1 MTFQRFTKDA
11 RAVVAAARDEA
22 QTAEQGTIEAE
33 HLLLALAS
41 HPHLCALGLD
51 RDELADALDR
61 EDEHSL
67 AAVGIAAVDYGAPA
81 TRRRRFNN
89 PRMATS
95 AKVAL
100 ERALAAAVQRR
111 DRSITARH
119 LLIGVLAA
127 EHGRVPR
134 TLALAD
140 IDVAELRGR
149 I

>member
-1 MTFQRFTKDA
+1 MAFERFTKDA
-11 RAVVAAARDEA
+11 RAVVVAAREQA
-22 QTAEQGTIEAE
+22 QTTEQGSIEAE

-41 HPHLCALGLD
+41 HPHLRALGLD
-51 RDELADALDR
+51 PDELADALDR
-61 EDEHSL
+61 EEEHSL
-67 AAVGIAAVDYGAPA
+67 AAVGIAAVDYGPPA
-81 TRRRRFNN
+81 ARRRCND

-95 AKVAL
+95 AKLAL
-100 ERALAAAVQRR
+100 ARALAAAVERR

-119 LLIGVLAA
+119 LLLGVLAA

-140 IDVAELRGR
+140 IDVDELRGR

>member
-1 MTFQRFTKDA
+1 MAFQRFTQDA
-11 RAVVAAARDEA
+11 RAIVAAAREEA
-22 QTAEQGTIEAE
+22 QSAEQGLIEAE

-41 HPHLCALGLD
+41 HPHLRALGLD
-51 RDELADALDR
+51 RDELADALAR
-61 EDEHSL
+61 EEEHSL

-81 TRRRRFNN
+81 TRRRFRD
-89 PRMATS
+89 PRMARS

-100 ERALAAAVQRR
+100 ERALAAAVERHDRR
-111 DRSITARH
+111 ITARH
-119 LLIGVLAA
+119 LLLGVLAA

>member
-1 MTFQRFTKDA
+1 MAFERFTKDA
-11 RAVVAAARDEA
+11 RAVVVAAHEEA
-22 QTAEQGTIEAE
+22 ERAEQGSIEAE

-41 HPHLCALGLD
+41 HPHLRALGLD
-51 RDELADALDR
+51 RAELADALAC
-61 EDEHSL
+61 EEEHSL

-81 TRRRRFNN
+81 TRGRFHD

-119 LLIGVLAA
+119 VLLGVLAA
-127 EHGRVPR
+127 ERGRVPR

-140 IDVAELRGR
+140 IDVDELRGR